1 MSNSCREAA
10 MHQLNYGLADKV
22 FVVTGGSR
30 GIGFNIAQLLLAQKA
45 KVVICGRKQEGLDSA
60 AEKCQAGKR
69 LLTVQSH
76 VAKNEDVET
85 LFDQTLKHFGQLDG
99 LINNVGMNII
109 TSVVDADPGLWNKI
123 IDSNLNSCFLC
134 SRKAGQIMRARHKG
148 KIVNISSIAAR
159 RSAPAMGI
167 YGIAKAGI
175 EMLTRV
181 LAQELAPFNIQVNA
195 VAPCMVRTTF
205 SEPFWADK
213 DLHEIIVKTI
223 PLGRIAEP
231 IDVAH
236 PVLFLC
242 SEGSDFITGQTLMVD
257 GGASAV

>member
-1 MSNSCREAA
+1 
-10 MHQLNYGLADKV
+10 
-22 FVVTGGSR
+22 
-30 GIGFNIAQLLLAQKA
+30 
-45 KVVICGRKQEGLDSA
+45 
-60 AEKCQAGKR
+60 
-69 LLTVQSH
+69 
-76 VAKNEDVET
+76 
-85 LFDQTLKHFGQLDG
+85 
-99 LINNVGMNII
+99 
-109 TSVVDADPGLWNKI
+109 
-123 IDSNLNSCFLC
+123 
-134 SRKAGQIMRARHKG
+134 
-148 KIVNISSIAAR
+148 
-159 RSAPAMGI
+159 MGI

-213 DLHEIIVKTI
+213 ELHEIIVKTI

-257 GGASAV
+257 GGASVV